1 MGLRKSMYQ
10 SFDAFEYVDYLRRRW
25 RVAAV
30 ACGVALLLA
39 LPLSLLMPKRYTATA
54 SIVIEPPGNSDA
66 RTAIVISPM
75 YLESLKTYERFAD
88 SDSMFARAAEKFHLQ
103 EVGGSARPIES
114 LKRGVLKVSKLRDTK
129 IMEISVTLTDP
140 KLAQSVAQYLA
151 EQTVA
156 LSHGENLDADRESID
171 DAEKQ
176 ALLSARR
183 LKDAQQ
189 AWTNLSLKE
198 PVEMLQS
205 ELDASVEMQARLRQ
219 QLVEAQANIAEYQE
233 EGKAD
238 SRFAREQL
246 QAERAREGVL
256 EKKLQELR
264 QSIQELGS
272 TMASRVG
279 KRDALQN
286 ELKSAQID
294 FAAAETRLRELRAAA
309 GSRGERLRVMDP
321 GIVPQRPSS
330 PNVPLNVAA
339 ALLVALAASIIY
351 LSFAFVLRRRAIGF
365 EPTVTRGMRA

>member
-1 MGLRKSMYQ
+1 VGLRKSMYQ
-10 SFDAFEYVDYLRRRW
+10 SFDAFEYFDYLRRRW
-25 RVAAV
+25 RVATV
-30 ACGVALLLA
+30 ACGVAVLLA

-103 EVGGSARPIES
+103 EAGVGAGPIES

-129 IMEISVTLTDP
+129 IMEISVTLKDP

-189 AWTNLSLKE
+189 ASTNLSLKE
-198 PVEMLQS
+198 PVETLQS

-272 TMASRVG
+272 TMASRIG
-279 KRDALQN
+279 KRDALQS

-294 FAAAETRLRELRAAA
+294 SAAAETRLRELRAAA

-330 PNVPLNVAA
+330 PNVPLNVSA
-339 ALLVALAASIIY
+339 ALLLALAASIVY
-351 LSFAFVLRRRAIGF
+351 LSFAFVLRRRAVGF